1 MGNDRDMTTGGD
13 VATVP
18 TETRRS
24 RDRRIVAVAIWAV
37 LFAAA
42 VFVLGVP
49 TDTLYLFACLW
60 TATIAWN
67 IDQPWRSQLRFGR
80 DWAPIV
86 VLLVVYNWTR
96 GFADNGTAPHVNA
109 LISADASMWGWAT
122 NGQAPTVWLQHE
134 LYDPAHVRW
143 WDAFISLIYF
153 SHFVTVPAIAMIL
166 WLRNRELWGK
176 FMRRWVTLFAAGLAT
191 YFIYPAAPPW
201 LASQDHLIPTV
212 ARISTRG
219 WKAIGMHS
227 AGNLLN
233 AAQLDA
239 SNLVA
244 AMPSLHTG
252 FSVLAV
258 GFFLPRV
265 RKRWW
270 PLLLCY
276 PLAMVFTLVYSA
288 EHWVIDAIV
297 GAGYAI
303 VVLLGV
309 SAAERWWT
317 ARQLTRPD
325 PD

>member
-1 MGNDRDMTTGGD
+1 MIGDMTN
-13 VATVP
+13 
-18 TETRRS
+18 
-24 RDRRIVAVAIWAV
+24 RRIVAMAIWVV
-37 LFAAA
+37 LFATA

-49 TDTLYLFACLW
+49 TDPIYLFGCLW

-67 IDQPWRSQLRFGR
+67 SDQPWISHLRFLR

-86 VLLVVYNWTR
+86 ILLVVYNWTR
-96 GFADNGTAPHVNA
+96 GLADNGTAPHVNA
-109 LISADASMWGWAT
+109 LISVDKSMWGWAT
-122 NGQAPTVWLQHE
+122 DGETPTVWLQRE
-134 LYDPAHVRW
+134 LYSPAHVRW
-143 WDAFISLIYF
+143 WDAFISVIYF
-153 SHFVTVPAIAMIL
+153 SHFVTVPAIAMVL
-166 WLRNRELWGK
+166 WLRNRALWGK
-176 FMRRWVTLFAAGLAT
+176 FMRRWVTLFAAGLIT

-201 LASQDHLIPTV
+201 LAAQDGVIPYVT
-212 ARISTRG
+212 RISTRG

-244 AMPSLHTG
+244 AMPSLHTA

-265 RKRWW
+265 RRRWW
-270 PLLLCY
+270 PLLVCY

-288 EHWVIDAIV
+288 EHWVIDAVV

-303 VVLLGV
+303 VVLLGLSV
-309 SAAERWWT
+309 LEKWWDRRGRAWWGARRGLDAEV
-317 ARQLTRPD
+317 AREVEASNI
-325 PD
+325 